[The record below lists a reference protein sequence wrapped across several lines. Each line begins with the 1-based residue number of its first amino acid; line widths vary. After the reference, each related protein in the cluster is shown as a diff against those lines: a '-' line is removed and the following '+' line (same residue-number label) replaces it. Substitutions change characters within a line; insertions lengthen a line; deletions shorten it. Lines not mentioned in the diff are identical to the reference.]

1 LPGTPIFNTINR
13 LMDIN
18 RAAEDTPA
26 LLDKPEK
33 RIL

>member
-1 LPGTPIFNTINR
+1 MKIFNTINM

-18 RAAEDTPA
+18 RAAEDKPA